1 MKQVPM
7 ISLRGHQLGSA

>member
-1 MKQVPM
+1 M